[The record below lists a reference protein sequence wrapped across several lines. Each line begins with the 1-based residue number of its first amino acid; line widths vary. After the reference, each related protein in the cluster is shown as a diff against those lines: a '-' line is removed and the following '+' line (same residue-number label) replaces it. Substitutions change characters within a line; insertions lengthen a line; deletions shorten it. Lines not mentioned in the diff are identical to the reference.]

1 MGKTTRVLTLAAIA
15 AAAGGVAW
23 ALRDLPAQLGAV
35 ASGARAERMRRSPQ
49 YGEGKFVNPV
59 PREVLPDGAMA
70 AALRE
75 LVLGQQPRR
84 PGVIPVVEAG
94 FPAKQDGDLHVTWLG
109 HSTGA
114 ERGCAGAVR
123 PGVERPLLAEAWGRS
138 GHPMPLGLEEEVDGE
153 QWWSAR
159 CRPGVGER
167 GWRRRTWCR
176 WESAAHLDRWG
187 VPPERIV
194 ELDWDETTDVA
205 GLHFVATAARHFSGR
220 TFSRDDT
227 LWASWVVKGAKRRV
241 F

>member
-84 PGVIPVVEAG
+84 PKGVIPVVKPA
-94 FPAKQDGDLHVTWLG
+94 FPAKQDGDLHITWHG
-109 HSTGA
+109 HASA
-114 ERGCAGAVR
+114 
-123 PGVERPLLAEAWGRS
+123 LAEIDGLAVLFDPVWSDRCSPTSFVGPS
-138 GHPMPLGLEEEVDGE
+138 GCTP
-153 QWWSAR
+153 
-159 CRPGVGER
+159 
-167 GWRRRTWCR
+167 CR
-176 WESAAHLDRWG
+176 W
-187 VPPERIV
+187 
-194 ELDWDETTDVA
+194 
-205 GLHFVATAARHFSGR
+205 
-220 TFSRDDT
+220 
-227 LWASWVVKGAKRRV
+227 ASTSCPTSTRS
-241 F
+241 